1 MFTKPNL
8 TRSVSRVFI
17 VLALSLVLQSC
28 YHYRVLSTVNDP
40 ATDYQ
45 HKVMWSYC
53 WGLVNKPQY
62 YVVPNCDKSSGLD
75 EVRYTTTLGNTL
87 LTVVTLGIVCPVKVE
102 WKCHKPC
109 QRVGDI

>member
-1 MFTKPNL
+1 MNTIPNV
-8 TRSVSRVFI
+8 TRRISRLLL
-17 VLALSLVLQSC
+17 VLSITLVLQSC
-28 YHYRVLSTVNDP
+28 YHYRVLTTTSDP

-53 WGLVNKPQY
+53 WGLVNKPQAY
-62 YVVPNCDKSSGLD
+62 TVPNCDTKSGLD
-75 EVRYTTTLGNTL
+75 EVRYTTTFGNAL
-87 LTVVTLGIVCPVKVE
+87 LAIVTLGIVCPVSVE